1 MSAKRKEKEKKKE
14 RKNLNKRSFTN
25 HHDIEGEDPTDTP
38 LHGVTALEEFEKK
51 KKEKE
56 KDKKKKLKSKKKKKE
71 IQSNLIR
78 IN

>member
-25 HHDIEGEDPTDTP
+25 HHDIEGEDPADTP

-51 KKEKE
+51 KE

-78 IN
+78 INWIK